1 MLYMPKKPIDM
12 ITQHSDVENLC
23 EVFVSRHLAIIYK
36 NWLNQGKFPWA
47 LKKSNLTPIHKEGVR
62 L

>member
-36 NWLNQGKFPWA
+36 NWLNQGKFPWV
-47 LKKSNLTPIHKEGVR
+47 LKK
-62 L
+62 